1 MIIFSMDFSTFH
13 FHLPFYHRQTNAG
26 ITTRSLEILNNVMF
40 ISRYLFILCI
50 FRILKICRIFMLKT
64 IVNDAIDK
72 SINVQN
78 NSLLFISAITYI
90 TQLNEWIQKRR
101 ILSLLLKF
109 PVHLSESKLK
119 NGQKVSV

>member
-50 FRILKICRIFMLKT
+50 CRIFMLKT

-101 ILSLLLKF
+101 I
-109 PVHLSESKLK
+109 
-119 NGQKVSV
+119 